1 MRRYLLSAGV
11 AVAMCATAGQ
21 AQAPNQF
28 SVGAHTGY
36 TQFADGTGLKNA
48 PFFGLD
54 AAYRFANFGL
64 GGLDVGL
71 GFSFAASRPVTR
83 GDQFPV
89 VAFDF
94 GDTTFLYTVAQR
106 ITLLQY
112 SLQGVLGHSFGRARV
127 YGSGGG
133 GMYTMFLDPRQT
145 LSSENFTKPLGMIGG
160 GLEYAVGSNFGFRF
174 EVRDLVLFDYDRDL
188 LDPTVGY
195 SQDQRIRD
203 ALPPPDPTK
212 STLHNIQASLVFSY
226 VPNRRAVTEDDPQ

>member
-1 MRRYLLSAGV
+1 MRRYPLIAGIV
-11 AVAMCATAGQ
+11 MALGAITVQ

-36 TQFADGTGLKNA
+36 TQFADGTGLENS

-54 AAYRFANFGL
+54 AAYRFAEFGL

-83 GDQFPV
+83 GDQFPL

-94 GDTTFLYTVAQR
+94 GDTTFLFSVAQR

-127 YGSGGG
+127 YGTGGG
-133 GMYTMFLDPRQT
+133 GMYTMFLDARQT
-145 LSSENFTKPLGMIGG
+145 LSSEVHTKPMAMLGG
-160 GLEYAVGSNFGFRF
+160 GVEYAVGRNFGFRV
-174 EVRDLVLFDYDRDL
+174 EVRDLVLLDYERDL

-195 SQDQRIRD
+195 TQDRRIMD
-203 ALPPPDPTK
+203 VLPPADPTK
-212 STLHNIQASLVFSY
+212 SSLHNIQASLVFSY
-226 VPNRRAVTEDDPQ
+226 VPNRRVITEEDPQ

>member
-1 MRRYLLSAGV
+1 V
-11 AVAMCATAGQ
+11 ALCATALQ

-28 SVGAHTGY
+28 SVGAHMGY
-36 TQFADGTGLKNA
+36 TQYADGTALENA

-71 GFSFAASRPVTR
+71 GFTFAAARPVTR

-106 ITLLQY
+106 ITQLQY
-112 SLQGVLGHSFGRARV
+112 GVQGVLGHSFGRARL
-127 YGSGGG
+127 YGMGGG
-133 GMYTMFLDPRQT
+133 GLYTTFLDARQT
-145 LSSENFTKPLGMIGG
+145 LSSETITEPMGIIGG
-160 GLEYAVGSNFGFRF
+160 GLEYAVGQNFGFRA
-174 EVRDLVLFDYDRDL
+174 EVRDFVMFQYDRDR

-195 SQDQRIRD
+195 SQDRRIMD

-212 STLHNIQASLVFSY
+212 STLHNIQASLVFTY
-226 VPNRRAVTEDDPQ
+226 VPNRRAATEDDSR